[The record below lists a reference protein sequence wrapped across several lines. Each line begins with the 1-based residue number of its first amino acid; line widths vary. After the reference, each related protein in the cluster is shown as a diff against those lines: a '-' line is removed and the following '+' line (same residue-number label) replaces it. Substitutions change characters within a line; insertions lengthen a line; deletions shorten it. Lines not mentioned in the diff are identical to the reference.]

1 MAPLLPFP
9 LRQDLASVPA
19 REEGLDQAEARP
31 RPRLRNFESVPKF
44 GWGS

>member
-9 LRQDLASVPA
+9 VPRDLLRMPA
-19 REEGLDQAEARP
+19 REEGLDQAKARP